1 MRALE
6 TPPPAPALAAASLLL
21 LRDGDAGLKVFHVRR
36 AATMAFSAHA
46 TAFPGGRVDPADDAA
61 LAPAVTTAPGAADL
75 DAWARRLGLAD
86 RPVETQA
93 QDEPAAVAA
102 RFLAAVVRETF
113 EETGVLLARTVDGG
127 PAGAETA
134 AALAPRRAAVER
146 HEQEFVTLLAEHGL
160 VPDAAG
166 LRAWQR
172 WITPVGVP
180 RRYDTAFFLVA
191 VPEGQEPDRLTTEA
205 TEHGWAAPAALIE
218 AFRAGEVNLM
228 TPTWAQLRA
237 LRDLGSVA
245 EALEAG
251 AADTPIP
258 VVQLMP
264 DRSPDGR
271 REEFAHADE
280 YLADVRSFRAHARV
294 AETPDNIL

>member
-1 MRALE
+1 MHASE
-6 TPPPAPALAAASLLL
+6 PAPPAPAQAAASLLL
-21 LRDGDAGLKVFHVRR
+21 LRDGETGLEVFHVRR

-61 LAPAVTTAPGAADL
+61 LAPAVTGAPGAADL
-75 DAWARRLGLAD
+75 GEWARRLGLEEH
-86 RPVETQA
+86 PVETQA
-93 QDEPAAVAA
+93 EDEPAVVAA
-102 RFLAAVVRETF
+102 RLLAAVVRETF
-113 EETGVLLARTVDGG
+113 EETGVLLARTAEGV
-127 PAGAETA
+127 PADAETA
-134 AALAPRRAAVER
+134 AALAPRREAVER
-146 HEQEFVTLLAEHGL
+146 HEQDFVALLAEHGL
-160 VPDAAG
+160 TPDASG

-172 WITPVGVP
+172 WITPVSVP

-237 LRDLGSVA
+237 LRDVGSVA
-245 EALEAG
+245 EALAVGSAPE
-251 AADTPIP
+251 PIP
-258 VVQLMP
+258 VVQLVP
-264 DRSPDGR
+264 DRSPEER
-271 REEFAHADE
+271 RGEFAHADE
-280 YLADVRSFRAHARV
+280 YLADQRSFRTCARV

>member
-1 MRALE
+1 M
-6 TPPPAPALAAASLLL
+6 
-21 LRDGDAGLKVFHVRR
+21 
-36 AATMAFSAHA
+36 
-46 TAFPGGRVDPADDAA
+46 
-61 LAPAVTTAPGAADL
+61 
-75 DAWARRLGLAD
+75 
-86 RPVETQA
+86 ETQA

-113 EETGVLLARTVDGG
+113 EETGVLLARTVGGG

-180 RRYDTAFFLVA
+180 RRYDTAFLLVA

-228 TPTWAQLRA
+228 TPTWTQLRA

-258 VVQLMP
+258 VVQLVP

-271 REEFAHADE
+271 REECAHADE

>member
-21 LRDGDAGLKVFHVRR
+21 LRDGDAGLEVFHVRR

-113 EETGVLLARTVDGG
+113 EETGVLLARPHRGRG
-127 PAGAETA
+127 
-134 AALAPRRAAVER
+134 PRRR
-146 HEQEFVTLLAEHGL
+146 G
-160 VPDAAG
+160 DG
-166 LRAWQR
+166 
-172 WITPVGVP
+172 
-180 RRYDTAFFLVA
+180 RR
-191 VPEGQEPDRLTTEA
+191 
-205 TEHGWAAPAALIE
+205 
-218 AFRAGEVNLM
+218 
-228 TPTWAQLRA
+228 
-237 LRDLGSVA
+237 
-245 EALEAG
+245 AG
-251 AADTPIP
+251 AAA
-258 VVQLMP
+258 
-264 DRSPDGR
+264 GGGG
-271 REEFAHADE
+271 AA
-280 YLADVRSFRAHARV
+280 
-294 AETPDNIL
+294 